1 MNGYKVSAVKTTL
14 SAIVSTAILI
24 GCGQSTFSGS
34 PSKASIPEPPKK
46 ATSNQTT
53 IEPTV
58 AVLKPTPEPAKTLE
72 ETAVSLNGARWELP
86 CDTEAY
92 NRTHGCTL
100 VNGIVDKDVKLGGQE
115 GQEYIV
121 KLRFRGVV
129 EPMMYKEGAISPIDS
144 HYYVG
149 GLPNNSDYNIY
160 RLKIEKPASVYY
172 LNRADNTSG
181 PTFAIDYTTEVTI
194 AANSSVN
201 LYANIQNGSSIAN
214 SAKVT
219 VPEVAAGAAGE
230 YGQFVQMD
238 VISVTLKK

>member
-1 MNGYKVSAVKTTL
+1 MKTTL

-24 GCGQSTFSGS
+24 GCGQSTFSGA
-34 PSKASIPEPPKK
+34 PSQASTPEAPKK
-46 ATSNQTT
+46 TTSNQTT
-53 IEPTV
+53 IEPST
-58 AVLKPTPEPAKTLE
+58 AVLQPAVEPAKPLE
-72 ETAVSLNGARWELP
+72 EAAVSLNGARWELP

-100 VNGIVDKDVKLGGQE
+100 TNGVVDKDVKLGGKE
-115 GQEYIV
+115 GEEYIV

-129 EPMMYKEGAISPIDS
+129 EPMMYKNGEISPIDS
-144 HYYVG
+144 HYYIG
-149 GLPNNSDYNIY
+149 GLPNHPDYNIY
-160 RLKIEKPASVYY
+160 RLKIEKPASVFY
-172 LNRADNTSG
+172 LNRADNVSG

-214 SAKVT
+214 SGKVT
-219 VPEVAAGAAGE
+219 VPDVLAGAAGE